1 MRRATNPTRKIS
13 ITIPESI
20 FNYLDKTLSYSQS
33 RSACIAGAIQ
43 EKLDGYQGES
53 VGESSTR
60 TLMIHLKNKNDVDE
74 TLKHLLL
81 QILSK

>member
-13 ITIPESI
+13 ITIPESTYNI
-20 FNYLDKTLSYSQS
+20 LDKTLSYSQS
-33 RSACIAGAIQ
+33 RSAFIAGAIK

-53 VGESSTR
+53 VGEASTR
-60 TLMIHLKNKNDVDE
+60 TLMIHLKNKSDVDF

-81 QILSK
+81 QILSE